1 MYLHVAGD
9 PVNYIDSVGMT
20 GRNDALLNERNQ
32 GRTMGEHV
40 HHDMKTE
47 WDLDTIHG
55 QTSIDWSV
63 HMY

>member
-1 MYLHVAGD
+1 MYLHVAGG

-47 WDLDTIHG
+47 
-55 QTSIDWSV
+55 
-63 HMY
+63 